1 MEMPQ
6 MVSGP
11 LEGNFLRLL
20 VQISGAK
27 SVLEIGMFTGFSALS
42 MAAGLPADGKL
53 TTLELDPKCIETGK
67 RYFARSE
74 HGKKITIKEGPALE
88 SLKDLPGPFDFV
100 FIDADK
106 TNYTNY
112 YNAVLPKVRGGGL
125 ILVDNVLWGG
135 AVLDPKSP
143 SDKAITELNDRVALD
158 DRVDKVLL
166 TIRDGVLLIRKK

>member
-1 MEMPQ
+1 MPQ
-6 MVSGP
+6 MLSGP
-11 LEGNFLRLL
+11 LEGNFLRLM

-27 SVLEIGMFTGFSALS
+27 SILEIGMFTGFSALN
-42 MAAGLPADGKL
+42 MAAGLSAQGTL
-53 TTLELDPKCIETGK
+53 TTLELDRKCIEMGR
-67 RYFARSE
+67 RYFDRSE

-88 SLKDLPGPFDFV
+88 SLKNLPGPFDFV

-112 YNAVLPKVRGGGL
+112 YNDVVPKVNQGGL
-125 ILVDNVLWGG
+125 ILIDNVLWGG
-135 AVLDPKSP
+135 AVLDPKSE
-143 SDKAITELNDRVALD
+143 SDKAITQLNDLVAID